1 MEFSPQGGN
10 GMARTSSDA
19 SGVCVLVN
27 RGYRAYIIP
36 LAAQRGKHIL
46 LYARSCPPALSRNS
60 LGKLPVSFLNT
71 PEKCRGE

>member
-1 MEFSPQGGN
+1 MEFLSKDKN
-10 GMARTSSDA
+10 EMARTSSDA

-27 RGYRAYIIP
+27 RGYRALIIP
-36 LAAQRGKHIL
+36 LAALRGKHIL

-60 LGKLPVSFLNT
+60 LGKQPVSFLNT